1 MKMDYEQLE
10 SVIFRIG
17 SEIAK
22 KAASTSEIDKA
33 LGVLSGDG
41 VYAYYVYVISKK
53 IDSVFLDAITDL
65 MEYTDT
71 KLNKKNYKEY
81 DYQEYFTTLSS
92 DIKDLLFFKEILSQ
106 TLTYARYHS
115 KAEGK

>member
-10 SVIFRIG
+10 SVVCRLG
-17 SEIAK
+17 RNIAE

-33 LGVLSGDG
+33 LGVLGSDG
-41 VYAYYVYVISKK
+41 VYAYYVYVLSKN
-53 IDSVFLDAITDL
+53 IDGVFLEGITDL
-65 MEYTDT
+65 MKYTDI
-71 KLNKKNYKEY
+71 KLKEKKYKEY
-81 DYQEYFTTLSS
+81 FAELS
-92 DIKDLLFFKEILSQ
+92 INLKDLLFFKEMLSQ

>member
-1 MKMDYEQLE
+1 MKMDYDQLE
-10 SVIFRIG
+10 SVSCRIG
-17 SEIAK
+17 SEIAE

-33 LGVLSGDG
+33 LGVLSSDG

-53 IDSVFLDAITDL
+53 INGVFLDGITDL
-65 MEYTDT
+65 MKYTDT
-71 KLNKKNYKEY
+71 KLNEKNYKEY
-81 DYQEYFTTLSS
+81 FTKLSS
-92 DIKDLLFFKEILSQ
+92 DIKELLFFKEILSQ